1 MKFGRLTSADRRHQM
16 RVDCCG
22 LQDADLGELDQAL
35 TLQVALSCTEYLHHP
50 MHHEKV
56 NE

>member
-1 MKFGRLTSADRRHQM
+1 MKFGRLTSADRRHHM
-16 RVDCCG
+16 RVDCCA
-22 LQDADLGELDQAL
+22 LQDADIGELEQAL